1 MQKQTFSQKPNIK
14 INQKINSN
22 IINAIKI
29 LQMSSSE
36 IDEFTRKEIEKNPFL
51 LPSKKPYYS
60 DENSNID
67 NQAKKNNIKEWLYQ
81 QSSLIASNNSEEKL
95 IEIYIENLD
104 NFGFCKITSNE
115 AAELSNTSEVLS
127 SKILL
132 KLKSLDP
139 LGIFSN
145 SISEHLS
152 FQLLKKGVLDSKYK
166 ILIKNLKYVA
176 SGNLNKLAE
185 LCEVNIAQIITMI
198 KNIKSLKPRPLE
210 ELEATNIEIVFPDI
224 LVKTDNTKIKISLYN
239 DNYYQVIINE
249 KYVNQMKVKQKN
261 LPNIEMKKYIQDCI
275 THGKILQNNLNRRN
289 ETILLVAKTV
299 LEFQKAFFFHGEES
313 ILPLTHKD
321 ISIKILMNESTVSR
335 AVKNKYVK
343 CNSKIIPLSYFFN
356 SKITNKLNI
365 DNSSSI
371 SIKSKI
377 KRLIGSEK
385 QLGVIF
391 SDQKIVNFLKKESI
405 IISRRTITKYRENL
419 KIPSSFIR
427 SKKN

>member
-210 ELEATNIEIVFPDI
+210 ELEAPNIEIVFPDI

-343 CNSKIIPLSYFFN
+343 CNNKIIPLSYFFN

-427 SKKN
+427 SRKN

>member
-210 ELEATNIEIVFPDI
+210 ELEAPNIEIVFPDI

-343 CNSKIIPLSYFFN
+343 CNNKIIPLSYFFN